1 MANYDDSHIYILTA
15 QHHGTRAEMRYLPSP
30 ATSQIEH
37 RQHHLP
43 KSKLGIEGAPKGRE
57 GDVLWGQILLWQRW
71 LWAPLPEANPG
82 PPPARRHLP
91 LGQSS
96 GGLGLKLY
104 TSLWEGSCQPKSW
117 PLSFGNSIRDKKEL
131 WTPTCSQMW
140 PLLVSPSLCAKLSW
154 PDKCAVGHGGHFQKF
169 LS

>member
-1 MANYDDSHIYILTA
+1 MANYDDSHIYILRCTA
-15 QHHGTRAEMRYLPSP
+15 PRYPPFSSHLPNWAQTAPSP
-30 ATSQIEH
+30 QIQMAHRGGSQRPGGRRAVGTDPALAEVA
-37 RQHHLP
+37 
-43 KSKLGIEGAPKGRE
+43 LGTAP
-57 GDVLWGQILLWQRW
+57 WI
-71 LWAPLPEANPG
+71 NPG

-154 PDKCAVGHGGHFQKF
+154 PDKCAVGHGGHFQQF